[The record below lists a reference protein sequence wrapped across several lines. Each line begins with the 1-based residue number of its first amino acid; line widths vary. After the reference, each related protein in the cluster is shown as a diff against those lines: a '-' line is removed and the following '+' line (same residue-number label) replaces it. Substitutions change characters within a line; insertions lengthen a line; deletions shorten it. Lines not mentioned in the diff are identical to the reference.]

1 MTTAKIA
8 KTADSSIFSGTQ
20 VQSRLPKWH
29 WQSVSKS
36 EFVLVGMSIWWDWVV
51 EIFIWCGWVVAK
63 SGRWLFP
70 PQTLPI
76 SQAFVGT
83 PRTSPA
89 ISTSLLL
96 IIMMVIMMLA
106 QNFSQIHLISNFLVS
121 WLIVLFSFVKIN
133 RLVESSRPCLK
144 DLSLNH
150 KRRSAV
156 IRPGSTP
163 VWGFGLHWAQTVK
176 WGWAVKSPW
185 QRNKDLPTRV
195 ATCCQQPWVWGQIFL
210 VLRGNF
216 GHLK

>member
-1 MTTAKIA
+1 MLV
-8 KTADSSIFSGTQ
+8 F
-20 VQSRLPKWH
+20 RL
-29 WQSVSKS
+29 WQGWDDEVVIWLDLLFIDGEVWLLQNRESVA
-36 EFVLVGMSIWWDWVV
+36 EVVWVS
-51 EIFIWCGWVVAK
+51 IWCGLVVAK
-63 SGRWLFP
+63 SGWWLLP

-89 ISTSLLL
+89 ISTSLLV
-96 IIMMVIMMLA
+96 IMMMVIMMLA
-106 QNFSQIHLISNFLVS
+106 QNFLRFTHKFICFQIS
-121 WLIVLFSFVKIN
+121 WLVDSSFLFSFVKIN
-133 RLVESSRPCLK
+133 RLVESFHPCLK

-150 KRRSAV
+150 KRGSAV

-195 ATCCQQPWVWGQIFL
+195 ATCCQQPWV
-210 VLRGNF
+210 
-216 GHLK
+216 

>member
-1 MTTAKIA
+1 M
-8 KTADSSIFSGTQ
+8 
-20 VQSRLPKWH
+20 QSRLPKWH

-51 EIFIWCGWVVAK
+51 EISIWRGWVVAK
-63 SGRWLFP
+63 SGWWLFP

-89 ISTSLLL
+89 ISTSLLV
-96 IIMMVIMMLA
+96 IMMMVIMMLA
-106 QNFSQIHLISNFLVS
+106 QNFLRFTHKFICFQIS
-121 WLIVLFSFVKIN
+121 WLVDSSFLFSFVKIN
-133 RLVESSRPCLK
+133 RLVESFHPCLK

-150 KRRSAV
+150 KRGSAV

-195 ATCCQQPWVWGQIFL
+195 ATCCQQPWV
-210 VLRGNF
+210 
-216 GHLK
+216 